1 MTPRYESVE
10 TIIMEL
16 WEYCMELEDEYH
28 RTADHAVLIQFAVA
42 IVSVQHWEDVLLRME
57 GLDVYRF
64 YF

>member
-1 MTPRYESVE
+1 
-10 TIIMEL
+10 MEL

-28 RTADHAVLIQFAVA
+28 RTGDHAVLIQFAVA